1 MLLKINTNTLKNKI
15 MKKEIKKEIIKH
27 LDNIYY
33 LIIQNNKESKEVK
46 KILSLVDELQN
57 KTEDLNTK
65 KIKL

>member
-1 MLLKINTNTLKNKI
+1 